1 MRISDGSSDVC
12 SSDLVR
18 PPAVAVEG
26 GTAVLL
32 QYGTRDPDVAR
43 GADVPPAVGVG
54 VCDIDVVAADLLRR
68 VRVRH
73 ADERLAVGD
82 SDGPGRT
89 GGQSVAGD
97 QTGRAS
103 CWERGVPDVE
113 IQGG

>member
-54 VCDIDVVAADLLRR
+54 VCDIDVVDDDLLRR
-68 VRVRH
+68 VRDRKSVVEGKSVSVR
-73 ADERLAVGD
+73 VD
-82 SDGPGRT
+82 SGGRRNIKKKNIGT
-89 GGQSVAGD
+89 YTS
-97 QTGRAS
+97 S
-103 CWERGVPDVE
+103 L
-113 IQGG
+113 I